1 MYEAASSI
9 NKMLVIRRAA
19 EEVSASQAQLQK
31 NGEQQE
37 LSTEDVSNTPIYI
50 NEKNLQQDS

>member
-9 NKMLVIRRAA
+9 NRMLVIRRAA

-31 NGEQQE
+31 NGNQQE
-37 LSTEDVSNTPIYI
+37 LATEDVEDAPIYI
-50 NEKNLQQDS
+50 NEKNL